1 MPLKTNPHFT
11 EPLFLLKA
19 NNKSTR
25 ATNPKIPLKISFI
38 QIKPIMN
45 PRFYDTTYKSKEKI
59 LSKETL
65 IHNFAPPNDTLVLWS
80 GNSSIILYD

>member
-1 MPLKTNPHFT
+1 
-11 EPLFLLKA
+11 
-19 NNKSTR
+19 
-25 ATNPKIPLKISFI
+25 
-38 QIKPIMN
+38 MN